1 MDRPN
6 ERILIRITIGFLTAL
21 RASEASLR
29 RPHQSLSINRQ
40 CAVFICRCTRRVTG
54 RPAARRGADWDI
66 YRRRGLLGSGLE
78 DMWCEYLTETGWPDG
93 TWILSSLPHS
103 GIGDRVRTGEGVQWH
118 SHSVIFRTTPHS
130 QPCLSDDA
138 ALFFILFPSKSEFEC
153 THLLSSYR
161 FTEEK
166 TQSVKDTDDWS
177 NQCDGGEVFYSSCVL
192 ICCRV
197 WRVWHARSQR
207 WWWNCEVNPWV
218 WGRCDGHSVTDV
230 TSVERLKVVHITLK
244 HILVDSGLTAG
255 VKDGVGVQDTV
266 EQVLEVKKKTTQK
279 KQHKLFF
286 ALTSNFSLRL
296 TTAKSVPVVLGDL
309 KNSDWP
315 RSASL
320 V

>member
-138 ALFFILFPSKSEFEC
+138 ALFFNLFPSKSEFEC

-166 TQSVKDTDDWS
+166 THLVKDTDDWS

-197 WRVWHARSQR
+197 WRVWRALS
-207 WWWNCEVNPWV
+207 EMMVKL
-218 WGRCDGHSVTDV
+218 WGEPEDAVTDTLSQTWRV
-230 TSVERLKVVHITLK
+230 WTDWKWYILHWNTSWWT
-244 HILVDSGLTAG
+244 VDW
-255 VKDGVGVQDTV
+255 Q
-266 EQVLEVKKKTTQK
+266 QVLKMELESRTRWSRCWK
-279 KQHKLFF
+279 
-286 ALTSNFSLRL
+286 
-296 TTAKSVPVVLGDL
+296 
-309 KNSDWP
+309 
-315 RSASL
+315 
-320 V
+320 

>member
-54 RPAARRGADWDI
+54 RPAAHREADWDI

-103 GIGDRVRTGEGVQWH
+103 GIGDRVRTGEGVQWQ

-138 ALFFILFPSKSEFEC
+138 ALFFNFISQQIWVWVHTSVELISFYRRENTFSQGHWWLVEPVWWRWGVLLFMCPNLLQSLTCLTRALRDDGEIVRWTRESEDAV
-153 THLLSSYR
+153 TDTLSQ
-161 FTEEK
+161 T
-166 TQSVKDTDDWS
+166 W
-177 NQCDGGEVFYSSCVL
+177 
-192 ICCRV
+192 RV
-197 WRVWHARSQR
+197 WRDWKWYILHWNTS
-207 WWWNCEVNPWV
+207 WW
-218 WGRCDGHSVTDV
+218 T
-230 TSVERLKVVHITLK
+230 
-244 HILVDSGLTAG
+244 VDW
-255 VKDGVGVQDTV
+255 Q
-266 EQVLEVKKKTTQK
+266 QVLKMELESRTRWSRCWK
-279 KQHKLFF
+279 
-286 ALTSNFSLRL
+286 
-296 TTAKSVPVVLGDL
+296 
-309 KNSDWP
+309 
-315 RSASL
+315 
-320 V
+320 